1 MSNLTSAFIS
11 HQIWLQRTASHEASL
26 SAPFIQQM
34 RQEIRDEVLK
44 FGDDSRTAARLNKM
58 LSGLDDALHDIA
70 GDWNSDLLNDLQEL
84 AQYEADWTVRTLKA
98 SVNTNF
104 ITPSPEQVWSAIKFQ
119 PLALD
124 HKPIDFI
131 KLLDSWTENET
142 SRLVSGVKSG
152 FVQGQTT
159 RQIVKNVVGDSGL
172 INVSQRN
179 ATSIVK
185 TAMNHVSTV
194 AKDAT
199 YEKNSDVIEGYEL
212 VVTLDSRTS
221 AICRGWPPGKVYKPT
236 DKYQPKPPFHVA
248 CLSFDTNVSTCSS
261 VSNVYKRAYKGKMIN
276 IVTLSGR
283 KLSVTPNHPVMTTSG
298 WVAAGDLNLLHKLV
312 CCNDVVSITEH
323 QKDNVIANI
332 SEIFSSVNVSADP
345 LSITNCPASAEYFHG
360 DGSGGEINIVSV
372 DSLSWSKVKAALNKK
387 ISDNN
392 LPLGESAD
400 LTLSGNGPI
409 DELLVSG
416 NSASVSAM
424 SSSGEIGNLLGSAIS
439 NPNKHGLAA
448 TPHSDSR
455 LDNSN
460 DWSLACAD
468 RLADVNWA
476 NASGIEVD
484 DIVDL
489 VVTEVYLGGHVY
501 NLENENNW
509 YVANG
514 IITHNCRTTTAPVVS
529 SEFDFLD
536 AGAKRAARGADGG
549 TQVDAN
555 TSYYDFL
562 KSQPA
567 WFQDSALGAVRGKI
581 FRNSGMTPD
590 EFRAASVDGFGNPMT
605 LKQMAEMDAKVA
617 EYLAKINYDTN

>member
-1 MSNLTSAFIS
+1 MSITSAFIS
-11 HQIWLQRTASHEASL
+11 HQIWLQRTASHEANL
-26 SAPFIQQM
+26 VEPFMKQM
-34 RQEIRDEVLK
+34 RDEIRANVLS

-58 LSGLDDALHDIA
+58 LREIEDVLYGITGAWDDKLLDDMK
-70 GDWNSDLLNDLQEL
+70 EL
-84 AQYEADWTVRTLKA
+84 AKYEAGWTTRTLTA
-98 SVNTNF
+98 NVDANF
-104 ITPSPEQVWSAIKFQ
+104 TTPSPEQVWSAIKFQ

-124 HKPIDFI
+124 NRPVDFI
-131 KLLDSWTENET
+131 KLLDNWSDVEV
-142 SRLVSGVKSG
+142 SRLVTGVKSG
-152 FVQGQTT
+152 FVQGLTT
-159 RQIVKNVVGDSGL
+159 RDIVKQVVGAGGL
-172 INVSQRN
+172 ADVSERN
-179 ATSIVK
+179 AKAVVK
-185 TAMNHVSTV
+185 TAVNHVSTV

-199 YEKNSDVIEGYEL
+199 YDKNSDVIEGYEL

-221 AICRGWPPGKVYKPT
+221 AICRGWPQGKVYRLN
-236 DKYQPKPPFHVA
+236 DDYQPKPPFHVA
-248 CLSFDTNVSTCSS
+248 CLSFDTDVSTCSS
-261 VSNVYKRAYKGKMIN
+261 VSNVYKRAYKGKMID

-298 WVAAGDLNLLHKLV
+298 WVAAGDLNLTHKLV

-345 LSITNCPASAEYFHG
+345 LSITNCPSSAEYFHG

-372 DSLSWSKVKAALNKK
+372 DSLSWSKVKTALNEK

-400 LTLSGNGPI
+400 LSFSGDSPI

-424 SSSGEIGNLLGSAIS
+424 SASGEVGDLFWSTVS
-439 NPNKHGLAA
+439 
-448 TPHSDSR
+448 HSDEHGIASASHSDGG
-455 LDNSN
+455 LDDSN
-460 DWSLACAD
+460 DWALASAD
-468 RLADVNWA
+468 RLSDFNWA
-476 NASGIEVD
+476 YASGVEID

-509 YVANG
+509 YVASG

-562 KSQPA
+562 KQQPA
-567 WFQDSALGAVRGKI
+567 WFQDEALGPIRGKI

-590 EFRAASVDGFGNPMT
+590 EFRAASVDGFGRPLT
-605 LKQMAEMDAKVA
+605 LKEMVEMDNKVA
-617 EYLAKINYDTN
+617 DYLAKIDYKTN

>member
-1 MSNLTSAFIS
+1 
-11 HQIWLQRTASHEASL
+11 
-26 SAPFIQQM
+26 M
-34 RQEIRDEVLK
+34 RKIRDEIRASVLS

-58 LSGLDDALHDIA
+58 LREIEDVLYGITGAWDDK
-70 GDWNSDLLNDLQEL
+70 LLEDMKEL
-84 AQYEADWTVRTLKA
+84 AKYEADWTARTLTA
-98 SVNTNF
+98 NVDANF
-104 ITPSPEQVWSAIKFQ
+104 TTPSPEQVWSAIKFQ

-124 HKPIDFI
+124 NRPVDFI
-131 KLLDSWTENET
+131 KLLDNWSDVEV
-142 SRLVSGVKSG
+142 SRLVTGVKSG
-152 FVQGQTT
+152 FVQGLTT
-159 RQIVKNVVGDSGL
+159 RDIVKQVVGAGGL
-172 INVSQRN
+172 ADVSERN
-179 ATSIVK
+179 AKAVVK
-185 TAMNHVSTV
+185 TAINHVSTV
-194 AKDAT
+194 AKDAI
-199 YEKNSDVIEGYEL
+199 YDKNSDVIEGYEL

-221 AICRGWPPGKVYKPT
+221 AICRGWPQGKVYRLT
-236 DKYQPKPPFHVA
+236 DDYQPKPPFHVA
-248 CLSFDTNVSTCSS
+248 CLSFDTNVSTCSP

-276 IVTLSGR
+276 IITLSGR

-298 WVAAGDLNLLHKLV
+298 WVAAGELNLTHKLV

-323 QKDNVIANI
+323 QKDNVIASI
-332 SEIFSSVNVSADP
+332 PDIFSSVNVSADP

-372 DSLSWSKVKAALNKK
+372 DSLSWSKVKAALNEK

-400 LTLSGNGPI
+400 LSLSGNGSI
-409 DELLVSG
+409 DEFLVSG
-416 NSASVSAM
+416 NSASVSSM
-424 SSSGEIGNLLGSAIS
+424 SASGETCNLLGGAIS
-439 NPNKHGLAA
+439 NPNEHGLTA
-448 TPHSDSR
+448 TPHSNSG

-460 DWSLACAD
+460 DWSLASAD
-468 RLADVNWA
+468 RLTDVNWA
-476 NASGIEVD
+476 NARGIEVD

-514 IITHNCRTTTAPVVS
+514 IITHNCRTATAPVVS

-562 KSQPA
+562 KRQPA
-567 WFQDSALGAVRGKI
+567 WFQDEALGPTRGKI

-590 EFRAASVDGFGNPMT
+590 EFRAASVDGFGRPLT
-605 LKQMAEMDAKVA
+605 LKEMAEMDNKVA
-617 EYLAKINYDTN
+617 DYLAKIDYKTN